1 MKLNIQPTQKEISLG
16 DDDVIVSKT
25 DLSGRITYV
34 NRAFMRIANFSEE
47 DVLGQQHNIVR
58 HPDMPRGAFKLLWDT
73 LQQEREFFGYVKNIT
88 SDGDYYWVFA
98 NVTPDR
104 DASGKHIGYFSVR
117 RKPVKSAVATMQ
129 TIYQEMLAVEKSSHA
144 AQAPAASIALLQSK
158 LKSMGTSYDRFI
170 LALQEH

>member
-1 MKLNIQPTQKEISLG
+1 MKLKIQPTQREVSLG

-47 DVLGQQHNIVR
+47 EVLGQQHNIVR

-88 SDGDYYWVFA
+88 SDGDFYWVFA

-117 RKPVKSAVATMQ
+117 RKPAKSALATIQ
-129 TIYQEMLAVEKSSHA
+129 TIYQEMQTIERSSHA
-144 AQAPAASIALLQSK
+144 AQAPAASVAHLQSK
-158 LKSMGTSYDRFI
+158 LKAMGTSYDRFI
-170 LALQEH
+170 LSLQEN